1 MQVGEADGALSVWCG
16 KEDVQVRVVL
26 LLLFS
31 VTCECWGKGI
41 FFRTEE
47 EVNKTLQR
55 AELKSLMY
63 KRMSRNLYSMN
74 SLRSRNP
81 NEMFE
86 QVMRDRCVRLLEV
99 SVLFFDSRKF

>member
-1 MQVGEADGALSVWCG
+1 MVWQGGCAGEGCTAAAFQCHM
-16 KEDVQVRVVL
+16 RVL
-26 LLLFS
+26 G
-31 VTCECWGKGI
+31 ERNI
-41 FFRTEE
+41 FRTEE
-47 EVNKTLQR
+47 EVNNTLQR